1 MKRNSDKDKVD
12 KNLVD
17 YITDVRKN
25 IDCPKIY
32 IPYVETNI
40 KGIYGIHN
48 TFNEWVNDVFGF
60 TNVSIKIKLKEGC
73 SDEEKRNVIKEAVCR
88 FIDIAL
94 DEYEVRKEEEGL
106 NKLAKVDRSKEV
118 EEAKKRLEKNKCII
132 DLGKEIYD
140 SYFEDGYEYFVPAEE
155 RVYVRCNSDASYEA
169 LKNFVNQSSKY
180 HNFVEYEHEI
190 PRKKAF
196 ETIFTSNES
205 LIDNIKDNNLTLI
218 EEKKL

>member
-25 IDCPKIY
+25 IDCPRIY
-32 IPYVETNI
+32 LPYIETNI
-40 KGIYGIHN
+40 KGIYSINN
-48 TFNEWVNDVFGF
+48 TFNKWVNDAFGF

-73 SDEEKRNVIKEAVCR
+73 SDEEKRNAIKEAICR

-140 SYFEDGYEYFVPAEE
+140 SYFEDEKKGVKESV
-155 RVYVRCNSDASYEA
+155 
-169 LKNFVNQSSKY
+169 SKS
-180 HNFVEYEHEI
+180 
-190 PRKKAF
+190 RKKR
-196 ETIFTSNES
+196 
-205 LIDNIKDNNLTLI
+205 
-218 EEKKL
+218 EEGREDKSVRKRDKGVYGFKVCE